1 MVPTELLNETSL
13 VISHQCSA
21 SHNKQVEQTFN
32 GVTNKQHVLTVGGRS
47 PVSHG
52 RNGTKIPVP
61 LYRKIHVICKPE
73 KRSRSS
79 RSSRSSDHPDAMPDH
94 NVIFNPLETPLR
106 EAHAK
111 GFLPLGSFAIL
122 LTPEGIARIDL
133 SRAGR
138 RIRLNHATFR
148 EKVGERVHL
157 CTIGGDG
164 RFHLQGQIQALAL
177 PAHTALQRPVQDAR
191 QLCHQLVT
199 QCSILLLRWDTD
211 RQGDQTDAPPD
222 GESNVFYC
230 CCCGW
235 THT

>member
-1 MVPTELLNETSL
+1 MPTPCQIIIL
-13 VISHQCSA
+13 VFH
-21 SHNKQVEQTFN
+21 T
-32 GVTNKQHVLTVGGRS
+32 
-47 PVSHG
+47 P
-52 RNGTKIPVP
+52 
-61 LYRKIHVICKPE
+61 
-73 KRSRSS
+73 
-79 RSSRSSDHPDAMPDH
+79 
-94 NVIFNPLETPLR
+94 ETPLR

-133 SRAGR
+133 SRASR

-191 QLCHQLVT
+191 QL
-199 QCSILLLRWDTD
+199 LLLLWV
-211 RQGDQTDAPPD
+211 DAHVVLTYGSYASSDHASYLRAASAHIP
-222 GESNVFYC
+222 GNNA
-230 CCCGW
+230 G
-235 THT
+235 